1 MTQLRVQ
8 GLSKRFDGKL
18 ALDHVS
24 LEVHKGEFLCLVGP
38 TNAGKSTLLK
48 TIAGLHRPD
57 AGTIL
62 LRDRDI
68 GALPPHERGLGVVF
82 QNDALFPNHTGSE
95 NIAFSLKVA
104 GRSREKIDQRVS
116 EIASML
122 RIGHLLSR
130 HPDTFSGGERKRV
143 AIGRAIAAH
152 SDLLL
157 LDEPLSGLDA
167 RLRLE
172 LRLEFRQLLRSL
184 SQGLIYVTHDHAEAM
199 SLADR
204 IAVLHEGRIQQIG
217 TPDEIYR
224 RPVNRFVAGF
234 FGSPPMNLLT
244 AEVRQYADAA
254 ELVGDGFRF
263 PFPNPATL
271 RSALPGELEIGIPP
285 EEVRM
290 GRQQSSDTP
299 HPCKIAWI
307 EHLGSRQVLDIAL
320 GDASI
325 KAIVAPDYRI
335 QESDTAWVGFTP
347 RMHHLVDR
355 KTGLFLR

>member
-1 MTQLRVQ
+1 MSLLRVQ
-8 GLSKRFDGKL
+8 GLSKRFGGKL

-24 LEVHKGEFLCLVGP
+24 LEVRKGEFLCLVGP

-57 AGTIL
+57 SGTIL
-62 LRDRDI
+62 LQERDI
-68 GALPPHERGLGVVF
+68 GALPPNERGLGVVF
-82 QNDALFPNHTGSE
+82 QNDALFPDQTGHE
-95 NIAFSLKVA
+95 NIAFALKAA
-104 GRSREKIDQRVS
+104 GRPRQKIDQRVG
-116 EIASML
+116 ELASTL
-122 RIGHLLSR
+122 RIEHLLSR
-130 HPDTFSGGERKRV
+130 RPDTFSGGERKRV

-254 ELVGDGFRF
+254 ELVGDGFRV

-271 RSALPGELEIGIPP
+271 RSALPGDLEIGIPP
-285 EEVRM
+285 EEVRL
-290 GRQQSSDTP
+290 GREQSSNTP
-299 HPCKIAWI
+299 HPCKVAWI
-307 EHLGSRQVLDIAL
+307 ERLGSRQVIDLAL
-320 GDASI
+320 GGARV
-325 KAIVAPDYRI
+325 KAIVAPEYRV
-335 QESDTAWVGFTP
+335 QESEPAWVGFTP
-347 RMHHLVDR
+347 CIHHLVDR

>member
-1 MTQLRVQ
+1 MTLLRVQ
-8 GLSKRFDGKL
+8 DLSKRFDGRL

-24 LEVHKGEFLCLVGP
+24 LEVRKGEFLCLVGP

-57 AGTIL
+57 SGAIL
-62 LRDRDI
+62 IQERDI
-68 GALPPHERGLGVVF
+68 GSLPPSARGLGVVF
-82 QNDALFPNHTGSE
+82 QNDALFPDCTGRE
-95 NIAFSLKVA
+95 NIAFSLKAA
-104 GRSREKIDQRVS
+104 GRPGEKIQQRVG
-116 EIASML
+116 EIAATL
-122 RIGHLLSR
+122 RIEHLLSR
-130 HPDTFSGGERKRV
+130 RPDTFSGGERKRV
-143 AIGRAIAAH
+143 AIGRAIASH

-224 RPVNRFVAGF
+224 QPVNRFVAGF
-234 FGSPPMNLLT
+234 FGSPPMNLLD
-244 AEVRQYADAA
+244 AEVRQYADAV
-254 ELVGDGFRF
+254 ELVGDGFRV

-271 RSALPGELEIGIPP
+271 RSALPGDLEIGIPP
-285 EEVRM
+285 GEVRV

-299 HPCKIAWI
+299 HPGKVAWI
-307 EHLGSRQVLDIAL
+307 ERLGSRQVLDIAL
-320 GDASI
+320 GGSSI
-325 KAIVAPDYRI
+325 KAIVAPDYDI
-335 QESDTAWVGFTP
+335 LESDAAWVGFTP
-347 RMHHLVDR
+347 RIHHLVDR